1 MSKIFKKGQLVKIK
15 KDCFKNDIWYIDSY
29 DYNAVNKT
37 IECKLYKQHSYYK
50 CITSSFIIVDIRDIE
65 PYEDKEM
72 KPYSNGR
79 NLKLSYEVKSF
90 IEILESLN
98 KSCNK
103 VGGIGFE
110 LKELEQIS
118 AADLLATLS
127 TNNIRFTVEGV

>member
-1 MSKIFKKGQLVKIK
+1 MIIKYQKGQLVKIK

-29 DYNAVNKT
+29 YYNTVNKT
-37 IECKLYKQHSYYK
+37 IECKLYKQHSHYK

-72 KPYSNGR
+72 KPYSNER

-103 VGGIGFE
+103 AGGCGFE

-118 AADLLATLS
+118 AADLLASLC
-127 TNNIRFTVEGV
+127 TNNIRFTVRGV